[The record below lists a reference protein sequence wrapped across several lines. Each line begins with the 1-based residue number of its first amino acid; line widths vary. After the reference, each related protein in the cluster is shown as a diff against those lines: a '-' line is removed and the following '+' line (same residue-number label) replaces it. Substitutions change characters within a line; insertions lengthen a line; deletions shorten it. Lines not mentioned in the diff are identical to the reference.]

1 MAGMTKHTASNAALQ
16 NKSFIKMMGR
26 FWPLYLMLL
35 PAVVY
40 YILICYI
47 PMGGILMAFQ
57 DFNFRRGIWGSKWIG
72 FQYFTTFFTSYD
84 FPRLL
89 RNTLTIGFI
98 KCIVEFPFP
107 IILALML
114 NEVKSIGFKRVNQT
128 ISYMPYFMSDVI
140 VVTMMQ
146 RLLAPNIGILN
157 NLIAAL
163 GGNPS
168 TFFMM
173 EAKYFYQLLFSMDIW
188 KGIGYS
194 SIIYLAA
201 ISGVDSELYEAA
213 EIDGC
218 GKIKKI
224 WHVTLPGIAGTIGI
238 LFILSVGGLIS
249 SSYSQILLLR
259 TPGNMAL
266 ADTLDLFV
274 VRVGLQNGQF
284 GYATAVGLVQG
295 LVGLCLVVAA
305 NKISRR
311 YAEISVW

>member
-1 MAGMTKHTASNAALQ
+1 MKKEPFVKRAVH
-16 NKSFIKMMGR
+16 

-35 PAVVY
+35 PALAY

-72 FQYFTTFFTSYD
+72 LQYFITFFTSYD

-89 RNTLTIGFI
+89 RNTLTIGLI
-98 KCIVEFPFP
+98 KCILEFPFP

-114 NEVKSIGFKRVNQT
+114 NEVRSQGFKRLNQT

-146 RLLAPNIGILN
+146 RLLAPNTGILN
-157 NLIAAL
+157 SLIAAL
-163 GGNPS
+163 GGDPS

-173 EAKYFYQLLFSMDIW
+173 EAKYFYQLLFSMDLW

-201 ISGVDSELYEAA
+201 ISGVDPELYEAA

-218 GKIKKI
+218 GRIKKI
-224 WHVTLPGIAGTIGI
+224 WHVTLPCIAGTIGI

-295 LVGLCLVVAA
+295 LVGLCLVVTA
-305 NKISRR
+305 NKISRK
-311 YAEISVW
+311 YAEVSVW

>member
-1 MAGMTKHTASNAALQ
+1 
-16 NKSFIKMMGR
+16 
-26 FWPLYLMLL
+26 MLF
-35 PAVVY
+35 PAIVY

-57 DFNFRRGIWGSKWIG
+57 DFNFRKGIWGSKWIG
-72 FQYFTTFFTSYD
+72 FQYFITFFTSYD

-89 RNTLTIGFI
+89 RNTLTIGVI
-98 KCIVEFPFP
+98 KCIIEFPFP

-114 NEVKSIGFKRVNQT
+114 NEVKNMTFKRASQT

-157 NLIAAL
+157 SFIAAL
-163 GGNPS
+163 GGDPS

-173 EAKYFYQLLFSMDIW
+173 EAKYFYRLLFSMDIW

-201 ISGVDSELYEAA
+201 ISGVDAELYEAA

-238 LFILSVGGLIS
+238 LFILSVGSLIS

-259 TPGNMAL
+259 TPGNMSL

-295 LVGLCLVVAA
+295 LVGLFLVVMT
-305 NKISRR
+305 NRISRK
-311 YAEISVW
+311 YAEVSVW

>member
-1 MAGMTKHTASNAALQ
+1 MVTGAQKELFV
-16 NKSFIKMMGR
+16 KRLGR
-26 FWPLYLMLL
+26 FLPLYFMLL
-35 PAVVY
+35 PAAVY

-57 DFNFRRGIWGSKWIG
+57 DFNFRRGIWGSEWIG
-72 FQYFTTFFTSYD
+72 LRYFITFFTSYD

-89 RNTLTIGFI
+89 RNTLTIGVI
-98 KCIVEFPFP
+98 KCIIEFPFP

-114 NEVKSIGFKRVNQT
+114 NEVKNKGFKRVNQT

-140 VVTMMQ
+140 VVTIMQ
-146 RLLAPNIGILN
+146 RLLAPNTGILN
-157 NLIAAL
+157 SLIAAL
-163 GGNPS
+163 GGDPS

-173 EAKYFYQLLFSMDIW
+173 EAKYFYQLLFSMDLW

-201 ISGVDSELYEAA
+201 ISGVDPELYEAA
-213 EIDGC
+213 DIDGC
-218 GKIKKI
+218 GRIKKI
-224 WHVTLPGIAGTIGI
+224 WHITLPAIAGTIGI

-274 VRVGLQNGQF
+274 VRIGLQNGQF

-295 LVGLCLVVAA
+295 LVGLCLVVSA
-305 NKISRR
+305 NKISRK
-311 YAEISVW
+311 YAEVSVW

>member
-1 MAGMTKHTASNAALQ
+1 A
-16 NKSFIKMMGR
+16 GR
-26 FWPLYLMLL
+26 FWPLYLMLF
-35 PAVVY
+35 PAIVY

-57 DFNFRRGIWGSKWIG
+57 DFNFRKGIWGSKWIG
-72 FQYFTTFFTSYD
+72 FQYFITFFTSYD

-89 RNTLTIGFI
+89 RNTLTIGVI
-98 KCIVEFPFP
+98 KCIIEFPFP

-114 NEVKSIGFKRVNQT
+114 NEVKNMTFKRASQT

-157 NLIAAL
+157 SFIAAL
-163 GGNPS
+163 GGDPS

-173 EAKYFYQLLFSMDIW
+173 EAKYFYRLLFSMDIW

-201 ISGVDSELYEAA
+201 ISGVDAELYEAA

-238 LFILSVGGLIS
+238 LFILSVGSLIS

-259 TPGNMAL
+259 TPGNMSL

-295 LVGLCLVVAA
+295 LVGLFLVVMT
-305 NKISRR
+305 NRISRK
-311 YAEISVW
+311 YAEVSVW